1 MVLDQEC
8 WASSMTHG
16 WENLILHGKTSIA
29 QKNQV
34 AMGHKSLWSKFG
46 CRLHSPWRMLMTNG
60 RLLMGFYCVP
70 SQSSLR
76 ERERERICWWTISQW
91 SYWGTASQKK
101 KKKRVIEVLFICY
114 LWMLKW
120 WSRDMVVLDRFS
132 HIFLEKLFHG
142 SFG

>member
-76 ERERERICWWTISQW
+76 EREREDLLMNNISMELLRYCFSKKKKKKE
-91 SYWGTASQKK
+91 SYWGTVYLLFVNAKV
-101 KKKRVIEVLFICY
+101 VIQRY
-114 LWMLKW
+114 
-120 WSRDMVVLDRFS
+120 
-132 HIFLEKLFHG
+132 G

>member
-76 ERERERICWWTISQW
+76 ERERERERGFVDEQ
-91 SYWGTASQKK
+91 YLNG
-101 KKKRVIEVLFICY
+101 VIEVLFICY